1 MLAQIALAS
10 RPQLAIGNS
19 SEPRNQHRPRPS
31 PLSQQITTTR
41 SLEPQCAPCHCSGAA
56 VGEGWRR
63 EVADHL
69 VDRLDA
75 EGELRF
81 VGSRPEDRREML
93 KIAGLLPRRRGCR
106 LYEDPSYPGM
116 TFMDLRLAHEQSRRS
131 PLRMTYPDSRRDE
144 AV

>member
-1 MLAQIALAS
+1 MRAMPLFQ
-10 RPQLAIGNS
+10 
-19 SEPRNQHRPRPS
+19 ERPS
-31 PLSQQITTTR
+31 R
-41 SLEPQCAPCHCSGAA
+41 RA
-56 VGEGWRR
+56 WRR

-93 KIAGLLPRRRGCR
+93 KIASLLPDDVVAE

-116 TFMDLRLAHEQSRRS
+116 TFMDVRLITATPRKS

>member
-1 MLAQIALAS
+1 MRAMPLFQE
-10 RPQLAIGNS
+10 RPA
-19 SEPRNQHRPRPS
+19 RR
-31 PLSQQITTTR
+31 
-41 SLEPQCAPCHCSGAA
+41 
-56 VGEGWRR
+56 GWRR

-93 KIAGLLPRRRGCR
+93 KIAGLLPDDVVAE

-116 TFMDLRLAHEQSRRS
+116 TFMDLRLVHEQSRRS